1 MNELTL
7 EWLEAGRNHTYKIYE
22 QQPSKNPGTV
32 RIGRDPAQCDIVLSH
47 PTVSRLH
54 VEIFFHPQ
62 QRRFYLR
69 NLRMSNS
76 LVLDG
81 QQLQQE
87 EVELRPNSTIGLGEM
102 QLKVVAISVDVTPTQ
117 PPPRPVNPTTEGQ
130 DKLHHKGEQP
140 ILPPATP
147 VRSHRLTDPTSKSK
161 FLKTASSIASTK
173 IVPGA
178 VAYIVVR
185 VLGPLLPLA
194 LTIWFW
200 RGNVFPSNLQ
210 RQQIALRI
218 SGGIFALEL
227 VLSFFF
233 GWGWGGCWWINLIGI
248 MVIVA
253 TLPSENGRILLD
265 TSIIPWAKFQR

>member
-7 EWLEAGRNHTYKIYE
+7 EWQEADRNHTYKIYE
-22 QQPSKNPGTV
+22 QQRGKNPGTV
-32 RIGRDPAQCDIVLSH
+32 RIGRNPAQCDIVLSH
-47 PTVSRLH
+47 PTVSGLH

-62 QRRFYLR
+62 QRCFYLR
-69 NLRMSNS
+69 NLRIGNS
-76 LVLDG
+76 PIIDG
-81 QQLQQE
+81 QRVQQE
-87 EVELRPNSTIGLGEM
+87 EVELRPLSTIYLGEM
-102 QLKVVAISVDVTPTQ
+102 QLKVVAISIDIA
-117 PPPRPVNPTTEGQ
+117 PPLLSSHPVNPTSEGQ
-130 DKLHHKGEQP
+130 HQLDQRANQLVS
-140 ILPPATP
+140 LPSPDF
-147 VRSHRLTDPTSKSK
+147 RSHTPNHPTRRAD
-161 FLKTASSIASTK
+161 FLKTASRIALRK
-173 IVPGA
+173 IVPGV
-178 VAYIVVR
+178 VAYILVK

-200 RGNVFPSNLQ
+200 RGNVFPYNLQ

-218 SGGIFALEL
+218 SGGIFAIEL